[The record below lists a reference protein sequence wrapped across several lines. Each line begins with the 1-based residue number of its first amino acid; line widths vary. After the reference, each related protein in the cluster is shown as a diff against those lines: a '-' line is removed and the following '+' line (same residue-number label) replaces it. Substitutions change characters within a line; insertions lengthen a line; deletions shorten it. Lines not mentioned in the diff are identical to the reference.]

1 MLADPDEAALLGLL
15 FERLPV
21 GVAVFDTGYRLMYCN
36 QTWRDYATKYSP
48 LAAADVAPG
57 MSWFDIGPGTEE
69 QIKPLFERVLA
80 GETVNVNAMPLEV
93 AGVRT
98 YWDAVLSPLS
108 GGDGVTGIVNM
119 ATDATARTLEIA
131 RLKQER
137 AALEERERWLELVME
152 AANDGLW
159 DWDILNSQVFYSSR
173 WKRML
178 GYSEDEVANQFDAW
192 QSLLHPDDAERVF
205 AAIDAHLRGD
215 TPHYYVEHRLRHKDG
230 SYRWMLA
237 RGTAM
242 RDAGGRAVRMAGSH
256 TDITEQKEAEAAL
269 HDRTLFE
276 NTITGISTQFINLA
290 PDEIDDGILR
300 ALRTMG
306 LATGVDRCYLFQY
319 TGTRTEMTCSHEWC
333 ADGIEPQIDHLQ
345 NLPVDQLSWS
355 NSHILRGDILHIPR
369 VADLPPE
376 AAGERAEF
384 ERQGIQ
390 SLVVVPMMYRGEI
403 VGFIGFDSVRAE
415 KTWPE
420 PIIALLTIVGEVFV
434 NALENKRAQKIQ
446 AGQQQFLE
454 LLATGG
460 GFHETLQTL
469 VEIIEEQWPGMKG
482 LILLMDEDGQHLH
495 VGAAASLPHEY
506 TDSIEGLEIGPMV
519 GSCGTASYTGERV
532 IVEDIA
538 TDPRW
543 DGLRDLAVKY
553 RLGACWSEP
562 VLSPEG
568 EVLGTFAMYYHA
580 RRAPSAAELQ
590 TIEVAAHLVGIAIQ
604 HKQAEDALRQ
614 SYETLEQRVAER
626 TAEIEKRRRVA
637 ESLGEVLR
645 VLNSNMPLHDI
656 LDQIIEQARRIM
668 EADAAVLTRINYEQ
682 RQVIFAARQG
692 TPREVDWVEGYPL
705 HAAEMTDSAVLG
717 RQPLVIEEARET
729 LLEVLR
735 QERDTDPGLRAW
747 REATLNRYTSALV
760 VPLIVRDTVYGSLSL
775 YYSQPMKFSD
785 EDVELAN
792 RFADHTSLAI
802 ENARLYEQAKEAA
815 AAGERNRLARELHD
829 AVTQTLFSTSLI
841 AEVLPVLWERNRPEA
856 EKRLQEIRQLTRGA
870 LAEMRTLL
878 LELRPTSLVEVPFPD
893 LLRQLTEALSA
904 RGRIDITLDV
914 TVVEPPLRD
923 VKVALYRI
931 TQEALNNVLKHA
943 QATQVRV
950 SGRCEAERIELSIRD
965 DGHGFDLES
974 IPPDHL
980 GLSIMRERAD
990 AIGAQLTI
998 DTAVGEGTEVH
1009 VCWQA

>member
-1 MLADPDEAALLGLL
+1 MLADSDEAALLSLL

-21 GVAVFDTGYRLMYCN
+21 GVAVFDTKYRLMYSN
-36 QTWRDYATKYSP
+36 QTWRDYAGQYSP
-48 LAAADVAPG
+48 LGSAGVTPG
-57 MSWFDIGPGTEE
+57 VSWFDIGPGTEA
-69 QIKPLFERVLA
+69 QVGPLFERVLA
-80 GETVNVNAMPLEV
+80 GETVHVNALPLEV
-93 AGVRT
+93 GGIRT
-98 YWDAVLSPLS
+98 YWDAVLSPLTQ
-108 GGDGVTGIVNM
+108 DGRVRGIVNM
-119 ATDATARTLEIA
+119 ATDATERTLEIA
-131 RLKQER
+131 RLKRER
-137 AALEERERWLELVME
+137 ADIEEREHWLESVMD

-159 DWDILNSQVFYSSR
+159 DWNLQTGEVFYSRR
-173 WKRML
+173 WKHML
-178 GYSEDEVANQFDAW
+178 GYEEDEIAGRMESWRDLV
-192 QSLLHPDDAERVF
+192 HPDDVTRAL
-205 AAIDAHLRGD
+205 AAIEAHQRGE
-215 TPHYYVEHRLRHKDG
+215 TSHYIVEHRLRHKDG
-230 SYRWMLA
+230 GYRWMLA
-237 RGTAM
+237 RGTAL
-242 RDAGGRAVRMAGSH
+242 RDAEGQPVRMVGSH
-256 TDITEQKEAEAAL
+256 TDITEQKIAESAL
-269 HDRTLFE
+269 RERTLFE

-290 PDEIDDGILR
+290 PGEIDDGIVR
-300 ALRTMG
+300 ALRTLG
-306 LATGVDRCYLFQY
+306 LATGVDRSYLFQF
-319 TGTRTEMTCSHEWC
+319 TGTHSEMSCTHEWC
-333 ADGIEPQIDHLQ
+333 AKGIEPQIDHLQ
-345 NLPVDQLSWS
+345 NMPVDALSWS
-355 NSHILRGDILHIPR
+355 NTRILRGDILHIPR

-376 AAGERAEF
+376 AEAERIEF
-384 ERQGIQ
+384 TRQGIQ

-415 KTWPE
+415 KMWPE

-434 NALENKRAQKIQ
+434 SALQNKRAQKIQ

-460 GFHETLQTL
+460 GFHQTLQTL

-482 LILLMDEDGQHLH
+482 LILLMDEDGRHLR
-495 VGAAASLPHEY
+495 VGAAASLPEEY
-506 TDSIEGLEIGPMV
+506 TQSIEGLEIGPMV
-519 GSCGTASYTGERV
+519 GSCGTAAYTRQRV

-538 TDPRW
+538 ADPRW
-543 DGLRDLAVKY
+543 EGLRDLAEKY
-553 RLGACWSEP
+553 NLGACWSEP
-562 VLSPEG
+562 VLSAEG

-604 HKQAEDALRQ
+604 HQRAEDALRQ
-614 SYETLEQRVAER
+614 AYETLEQRVEER

-656 LDQIIEQARRIM
+656 LDRIIEQARRIM

-682 RQVIFAARQG
+682 RQVVFASRQG
-692 TPREVDWVEGYPL
+692 TPPEVDWVEGYPL
-705 HAAEMTDSAVLG
+705 HAAEVTDSAVLG
-717 RQPLVIEEARET
+717 RQPLVIEEAREA
-729 LLEVLR
+729 LQEVLR
-735 QERDTDPGLRAW
+735 RERDSDPGLRAW

-760 VPLIVRDTVYGSLSL
+760 VPLIVRDNVYGSLSL
-775 YYSQPMKFSD
+775 YYSQPMQFSD

-878 LELRPTSLVEVPFPD
+878 LELRPTSLVEVPLPD

-904 RGRIDITLDV
+904 RGRVDITLDV
-914 TVVEPPLRD
+914 TVVEPPPRD
-923 VKVALYRI
+923 VKMALYRT

-943 QATQVRV
+943 QATQVHV
-950 SGRCEAERIELSIRD
+950 AGRCEAERVELSIRD
-965 DGHGFDLES
+965 DGRGFDFES

-990 AIGAQLTI
+990 AIGARLSI
-998 DTAVGEGTEVH
+998 DSAVGEGTEVR